1 MITAKH
7 HRKRAS
13 SFLLFSKV
21 EDSFA
26 KFLHK
31 KGLNGFLADYLVY
44 FLATIV
50 GIAATGL
57 PWFFLKNKKGKIV
70 EVFLNFF
77 KWGSSHRYSKYVQ
90 NLMNPLVF
98 FGFATIGLIVC
109 TLTNPEATG
118 SITGTF
124 SQSALMK
131 ASPDE
136 ETIEILMS
144 KVFLVLFF
152 TSTLV
157 MLLKVFIFFAMNVY
171 LQEYNEK
178 RLNSSTFKI
187 VEKLRGK
194 YFGSKETTSKDE
206 LNVQEEDHEIATDIA
221 EAIYSNVKAAS
232 PRGMDSKGL
241 KADDF
246 SQILTR
252 DEISVFFSGIDFDGS
267 GDISKSE
274 LAQAIQLLYQ
284 EQRDQIKT
292 NQDASSIMNRVEEI
306 LKIAILYS
314 AFLFASILFDF
325 QVTLTVFLIVGGTLI
340 SWLTIDE
347 TLKEILNTF
356 AFLFFVHP
364 FDIGDKI
371 VLSG

>member
-1 MITAKH
+1 
-7 HRKRAS
+7 
-13 SFLLFSKV
+13 
-21 EDSFA
+21 
-26 KFLHK
+26 
-31 KGLNGFLADYLVY
+31 
-44 FLATIV
+44 
-50 GIAATGL
+50 
-57 PWFFLKNKKGKIV
+57 
-70 EVFLNFF
+70 
-77 KWGSSHRYSKYVQ
+77 
-90 NLMNPLVF
+90 
-98 FGFATIGLIVC
+98 
-109 TLTNPEATG
+109 
-118 SITGTF
+118 
-124 SQSALMK
+124 
-131 ASPDE
+131 
-136 ETIEILMS
+136 MS

-152 TSTLV
+152 TSTFV
-157 MLLKVFIFFAMNVY
+157 ILKVFIFFAMNMY
-171 LQEYNEK
+171 LQQDNEK

-187 VEKLRGK
+187 VEQLRGK
-194 YFGSKETTSKDE
+194 YLGRKETTSKNE

-292 NQDASSIMNRVEEI
+292 NQDASSIMNRVEEM

-371 VLSG
+371 VFQGEKYTIRAIDFMHTEMVTGGNTTAYIKNAAFCGEKILNYKRSDFQSETVTLNINPETITQESLKELNDKMNRFLEANSEDFMASCSLGKLNQEYSNSVKMGVSYMHKANFCNGGMYQRRCRVFNKELYHAFIQCGLKYGA

>member
-1 MITAKH
+1 
-7 HRKRAS
+7 
-13 SFLLFSKV
+13 
-21 EDSFA
+21 
-26 KFLHK
+26 
-31 KGLNGFLADYLVY
+31 
-44 FLATIV
+44 
-50 GIAATGL
+50 
-57 PWFFLKNKKGKIV
+57 
-70 EVFLNFF
+70 
-77 KWGSSHRYSKYVQ
+77 
-90 NLMNPLVF
+90 
-98 FGFATIGLIVC
+98 
-109 TLTNPEATG
+109 
-118 SITGTF
+118 
-124 SQSALMK
+124 
-131 ASPDE
+131 
-136 ETIEILMS
+136 MS

-152 TSTLV
+152 TSTFV
-157 MLLKVFIFFAMNVY
+157 ILKVFIFFAMNMY
-171 LQEYNEK
+171 LQQDNEK

-187 VEKLRGK
+187 VEQLRGK
-194 YFGSKETTSKDE
+194 YLGRKETTSKNE

-292 NQDASSIMNRVEEI
+292 NQDASSIMNRVEEM

-371 VLSG
+371 VFQGEKYTIRAIDFLHTEMVTGGNTTAYIKNAAFNGEKILNYKRSDFQSETVTLNINPETITQERLKELNDKMNRFLEANSEDSCLPVRWES